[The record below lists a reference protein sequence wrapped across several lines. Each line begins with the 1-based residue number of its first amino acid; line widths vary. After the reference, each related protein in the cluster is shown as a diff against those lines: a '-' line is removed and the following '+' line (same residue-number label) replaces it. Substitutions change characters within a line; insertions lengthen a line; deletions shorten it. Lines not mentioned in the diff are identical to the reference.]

1 MGDVRFKD
9 LNNDKKL
16 NADDQNFIGNP
27 IPKFS
32 FGLNTNLSYQTNAGT
47 LDFSMIWQGSYG
59 NDIYN
64 NTRYYG
70 EGMFG
75 YTNCFASTKN
85 RYRAEEL
92 SFVNPVSG
100 ITTIYPQNTNT
111 NMPRAILG
119 DPNQNTRKSDRY
131 VEDGSYLR
139 LKSLTLSYTLPTN
152 LVKKLNIEKLKFFV
166 GGKNLLTF
174 KDILALIQKWEI
186 KIQETILHEVL
197 MHLRHGDLLFLIL
210 ENIIWDLNLYFNN

>member
-1 MGDVRFKD
+1 
-9 LNNDKKL
+9 
-16 NADDQNFIGNP
+16 
-27 IPKFS
+27 
-32 FGLNTNLSYQTNAGT
+32 
-47 LDFSMIWQGSYG
+47 MIWQGSYG

-131 VEDGSYLR
+131 VEDGSYFR
-139 LKSLTLSYTLPTN
+139 LKTINLNYNFGPVIKGISDLSLFGTITNVFTITGYSWFDPDVNAFGSDASRRGVDIFSYPSSRTYSIGFKLTL
-152 LVKKLNIEKLKFFV
+152 
-166 GGKNLLTF
+166 
-174 KDILALIQKWEI
+174 
-186 KIQETILHEVL
+186 
-197 MHLRHGDLLFLIL
+197 
-210 ENIIWDLNLYFNN
+210 